1 MQKCLWFQM
10 PGTPTGPE
18 NQKFLP
24 WLQNS
29 SHRTTRNDAFVVLP
43 RRISDLMPT
52 QRTQLT
58 PQSIRL
64 DDSPGISGFLLDPQR
79 CRSVHV
85 RCVDTGMARVG
96 NRIFHPDVLLL
107 QTTATGPQR
116 FAGRRSPRRKST
128 SRIRTGASHRRLIPY
143 FSSQSGRSSPATDHH
158 ARSEIHSMASHQSR
172 AMTEP
177 CSGQACSHSDHGAPC
192 SGPRCRNS
200 SKRSGTPFAA

>member
-1 MQKCLWFQM
+1 M
-10 PGTPTGPE
+10 
-18 NQKFLP
+18 
-24 WLQNS
+24 
-29 SHRTTRNDAFVVLP
+29 
-43 RRISDLMPT
+43 
-52 QRTQLT
+52 
-58 PQSIRL
+58 RL
-64 DDSPGISGFLLDPQR
+64 DDDPGISGVLLGPLR
-79 CRSVHV
+79 RRSVHV
-85 RCVDTGMARVG
+85 RCMDTGMVRVG
-96 NRIFHPDVLLL
+96 DCVFHPGRTSL

-128 SRIRTGASHRRLIPY
+128 SRIRTGAPHRRLIPY